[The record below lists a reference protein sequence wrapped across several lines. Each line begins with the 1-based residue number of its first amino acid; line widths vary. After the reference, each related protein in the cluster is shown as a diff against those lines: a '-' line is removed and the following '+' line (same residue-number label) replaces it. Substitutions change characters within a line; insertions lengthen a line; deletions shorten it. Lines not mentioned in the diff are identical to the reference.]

1 MLRASFF
8 CLVSV
13 VGVSPSRWRGDLAIS
28 PPPRGDT
35 FETKAGE
42 RIAADRRIQ
51 ASFVSMWLERSN
63 D

>member
-13 VGVSPSRWRGDLAIS
+13 VGVSLSRWQRDLAIS
-28 PPPRGDT
+28 TLRGDT